1 MTDEEERLLEYQF
14 EEKEYEYNI
23 NHPKCPVCGC
33 YMNKHTEKY
42 IIYDQYEDEWYECD
56 KCGYC
61 QNN

>member
-23 NHPKCPVCGC
+23 NHPKCPVCGY
-33 YMNKHTEKY
+33 YMNKHTEKH

-56 KCGYC
+56 KCGYY